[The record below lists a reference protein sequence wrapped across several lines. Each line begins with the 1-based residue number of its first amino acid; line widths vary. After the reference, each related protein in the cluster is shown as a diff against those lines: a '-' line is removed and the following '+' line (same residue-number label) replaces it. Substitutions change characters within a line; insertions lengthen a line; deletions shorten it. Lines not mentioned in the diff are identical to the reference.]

1 MSKVL
6 QVVSSFS
13 NTTIS
18 TFSTS
23 ESDFL
28 ATTITPSATTSNIL
42 VLATA
47 GLVDTNADTA
57 DIFFYLYR
65 ASTLLGEGSGG
76 THDVSSG
83 WEGEFNGFSGY
94 KGASPIVCNFLDT
107 AISTTSATEYKLKFS
122 LWTGTGYINRNQSS
136 SIHAGSSLMLME
148 VDGA

>member
-1 MSKVL
+1 MSKIL

-28 ATTITPSATTSNIL
+28 ATTITPSATSSKIL

-47 GLVDTNADTA
+47 GLVDTNAETA
-57 DIFFYLYR
+57 DLFFYLYR
-65 ASTLLGEGSGG
+65 AATLIGEGSGG
-76 THDVSSG
+76 THDASAG
-83 WEGEFNGFSGY
+83 WEGEYNGFSGY
-94 KGASPIVCNFLDT
+94 KGASPIVCNFLDSP
-107 AISTTSATEYKLKFS
+107 STTAATEYKLKFK

-136 SIHAGSSLMLME
+136 TIHSGSSLMLME